1 MMCGFIGISSTA
13 RTYRTEFDKG
23 LRAVSARGRTSDVL
37 HVDGASYGYCRLPT
51 DDVANEELASIL
63 QQDDSVL
70 LFNGLITNT
79 RQLAD
84 RYELSSTSITSD
96 TLCLR
101 EGLQRHGLPFLRHC
115 RGMFALARIDATAA
129 MLARDTVGIKP
140 LYYVHDSD
148 IFAFASEMK
157 ALTPLH
163 KTIYEVLPGEI
174 ITYHRE
180 TGALSRQYFVY
191 DEEPANF
198 EQSLTEAIVAPTRR
212 YLQQSGKN
220 VALLMSGGLDSSI
233 IAQVL
238 VNHLPKAQHKR
249 LSAFCIGNINA
260 ADVRAASK
268 LAQHLGLRLTHVP
281 LPAGQVLVSRLPRVV
296 YDVESPFARVS
307 RIALLYD
314 ELAEAIKQRGID
326 IVIGGEGA
334 DELFYG
340 YDRLLH
346 GLKPEQAAKA
356 YTMFFEEVFYN
367 TLLQRYERIFARRLI
382 EGRVP
387 YLDQQV
393 VAAAYALAPEHKVHY
408 VSHSEQITKVPL
420 RKFAQ
425 QIGLPDYIYN
435 RPKEK
440 MASGATGRTNDD
452 SLHSYLEVEV
462 QQMTGYSFQELV
474 TALYRIHYHQMSGD
488 SLRRSKKFKLEEDV
502 MKLVYDFRQE
512 VESRI

>member
-1 MMCGFIGISSTA
+1 MCGFIGISSRT
-13 RTYRTEFDKG
+13 RTYRAEFDEG

-51 DDVANEELASIL
+51 DDVANDGLASIL
-63 QQDDSVL
+63 RQDDSVL
-70 LFNGLITNT
+70 LFNGLITNA

-101 EGLQRHGLPFLRHC
+101 EGLQRHGLKFLRHC
-115 RGMFALARIDATAA
+115 RGMFAVARIDTTSAV
-129 MLARDTVGIKP
+129 LARDTVGIKP
-140 LYYVHDSD
+140 LYYVYDGD

-157 ALTPLH
+157 ALTPLQKRIH
-163 KTIYEVLPGEI
+163 EVLPGEI
-174 ITYHRE
+174 VTYHRE
-180 TGALSRQYFVY
+180 TGELSHQCFAY
-191 DEEPANF
+191 DAQSANF
-198 EQSLTEAIVAPTRR
+198 EQSLIEAIVAPTER
-212 YLQQSGKN
+212 YLRQSDKG

-233 IAQVL
+233 IVQVL
-238 VNHLPKAQHKR
+238 VNHLPKPQHKR
-249 LSAFCIGNINA
+249 LSAFCIGTKGA

-268 LAQHLGLRLTHVP
+268 LAQHLGLTLTHVS
-281 LPAGQVLVSRLPRVV
+281 LPAGQALVSKMPRIV

-314 ELAEAIKQRGID
+314 ELARAIKRQGMD
-326 IVIGGEGA
+326 VVIGGEGA

-340 YDRLLH
+340 YDRFLH
-346 GLKPEQAAKA
+346 GLNPRQAAKV
-356 YTMFFEEVFYN
+356 YTMFFEGVFYN
-367 TLLQRYERIFARRLI
+367 TLLQRYERIFARNLI

-393 VAAAYALAPEHKVHY
+393 VAAAYALTPEHKVRY
-408 VSHSEQITKVPL
+408 VSDGKYVTKLPL

-425 QIGLPDYIYN
+425 QIGLPEYIYN

-452 SLHSYLEVEV
+452 SLHSYLESEV
-462 QQMTGYSFQELV
+462 RQITGHSFQELV
-474 TALYRIHYHQMSGD
+474 TALYRIHFHQISGD
-488 SLRRSKKFKLEEDV
+488 SLCRTKRFKREEDV
-502 MKLVYDFRQE
+502 MELVQNLRQE
-512 VESRI
+512 VEGEI